1 MAQAI
6 MREAVSKENFELWNE
21 GKPMRKQPVEEPP
34 KEPTA
39 PKIKSLK
46 FDKIDIDNL
55 TGAPQG
61 RRKTILNEEKV
72 QFMGFNVVLTFS
84 DAKPVK
90 GWMAEADY
98 IKLKHELTFRDELN
112 VKNME

>member
-1 MAQAI
+1 
-6 MREAVSKENFELWNE
+6 MREAVSQEDFKLWDQ
-21 GKPMRKQPVEEPP
+21 GKRMRKHLHEPHEEPA
-34 KEPTA
+34 A
-39 PKIKSLK
+39 PKIKRLT
-46 FDKIDIDNL
+46 FDKIDIDKI

-61 RRKTILNEEKV
+61 RRKTILNKDQV
-72 QFMGFNVVLTFS
+72 KFMGFNVVLSFS

-90 GWMAEADY
+90 GWMPEADY